1 MAREKFCVGID
12 IGASSVKLCQ
22 LKRKKDE
29 LLLEHYGHVALP
41 PATIVD
47 GAMMN
52 PARIVD
58 AIKELTSTH
67 RIRNKRVA
75 FSVSGHS
82 VIIKKISLP
91 QMTRQELE
99 QSIQWEAE
107 QFIPFDIADVNID
120 VQVLNE
126 QSAQQGQMDVVL
138 VAAKKDFIDEYTSV
152 VADAGLEPVVC
163 DVDAFAIENMFLQ
176 NYEPPPGQTIALVN
190 VGASK
195 TNINIMTNGL
205 SSFTRDLNVG
215 GNNFSEEIQKQLGVT
230 AEESE
235 ALKFG
240 GTGKTGAPSDNVV
253 PEEVQRS
260 LQAISD
266 NVATELQRS
275 LDFFTATSAEPGPSH
290 IYLTGGSSKLYVLE
304 QTIKSRLGV
313 NVTVADPFRRI
324 NTSGHDES
332 FINTQ
337 SSTAGVVVG
346 LALRFPGDN

>member
-12 IGASSVKLCQ
+12 IGASGVKLCQ
-22 LKRKKDE
+22 VKRKKDE
-29 LLLEHYGHVALP
+29 FILEHYGHVALP

-58 AIKELTSTH
+58 AIKELVSTH

-126 QSAQQGQMDVVL
+126 HFAQQGQMDVVL

-152 VADAGLEPVVC
+152 VTDAGLEPVVC

-176 NYEPPPGQTIALVN
+176 NYEAPPSQTIALVN

-195 TNINIMTNGL
+195 TNINIMSNGL

-215 GNNFSEEIQKQLGVT
+215 GNNFTEEIQKQLGVT
-230 AEESE
+230 REEAE

-240 GTGKTGAPSDNVV
+240 GTSNNQADTVV

-260 LQAISD
+260 LQAVSD

-275 LDFFTATSAEPGPSH
+275 LDFFTATSAEPEPSH
-290 IYLTGGSSKLYVLE
+290 IYLMGGSSKLNVLE

-324 NTSGHDES
+324 NTSSHDAGY
-332 FINTQ
+332 INEQ
-337 SSTAGVVVG
+337 AATAGVVMG